1 MNMNQAQQYAAQRA
15 ALANTLTPQQ
25 LMVLDAFQ
33 SQVYVQGQVDVQHEP
48 LYDTITLAAGAQV
61 TELSTAFFTNVGPA
75 SGKTLAQTNLTQARR
90 LLAPE
95 AFSIFAIRLAW
106 EENIVLADILAI
118 LWGFAFRFFLGRKDY
133 NTGPL
138 WHYNAGGGLNA
149 ATIAAVPAVALY
161 TNGVTSREAMHKLAI
176 PLVIENQGEFFA
188 NLVGTAYTL
197 VAAGGQTLGTGLA
210 LMCLLDGLHARGIQ

>member
-1 MNMNQAQQYAAQRA
+1 MNLGQAAAYAAQRA
-15 ALANTLTPQQ
+15 NIAGSLTPQQ
-25 LMVLDAFQ
+25 LMILDAFQ
-33 SQVYVQGQVDVQHEP
+33 SQVYVQGQLDVEHEP
-48 LYDTITLAAGAQV
+48 LYDTVTLAAGAQV

-75 SGKTLAQTNLTQARR
+75 SGKTLAQTNMTQQRR
-90 LLAPE
+90 LMAPE
-95 AFSIFAIRLAW
+95 AFSVFAIRLAW

-118 LWGFAFRFFLGRKDY
+118 LWGFAFRFFLGQKPY

-138 WHYNAGGGLNA
+138 WHYNAGGGLSA

-161 TNGVTSREAMHKLAI
+161 TNGAPSREAMHKLAI
-176 PLVIENQGEFFA
+176 PIVIENQMEFYA

-197 VAAGGQTLGTGLA
+197 VAAGGGTLGTGLA